1 MALTGLTPPPQ
12 ARSGDPGA
20 LRLPSRRHIVSLTAA
35 AAAFAAAGGLIPG
48 RGQDKTPDRA
58 RAVAT
63 FSILGDFVGNVG
75 GARVQLATLV
85 GANGDV
91 HVYAPTPGDAR
102 TIAAAD
108 VVFVN
113 GLGLEGW
120 LDRLITASAS
130 RAPIVVTS
138 RGVAP
143 HSGPLGHDRV
153 AEDPHAWQ
161 SVANAKIYVGN
172 IRDGLIAIDPRGEN
186 VYSGN
191 AAAYL
196 AALEKLDA
204 EIKAAIES
212 IPMARRKIITTH
224 RSFGY
229 FADAYGV
236 EFIAPEG
243 LSTEAEPSPREVA
256 RLIDQIRREKIP
268 AVFIEN
274 VADPRL
280 LQRIAME
287 TGARIGGTLY
297 SDALSPPDGPA
308 ATYIDLMRHNVREL
322 TKGLRA
328 DAELAAN
335 LALA

>member
-1 MALTGLTPPPQ
+1 
-12 ARSGDPGA
+12 
-20 LRLPSRRHIVSLTAA
+20 LPSRRHVISLTAA
-35 AAAFAAAGGLIPG
+35 AGALAAAGGLLPG
-48 RGQDKTPDRA
+48 RGQDKAPDRP

-63 FSILGDFVGNVG
+63 FSILGDLVSNVG
-75 GARVQLATLV
+75 GERVRLATLV

-91 HVYAPTPGDAR
+91 HVYAPTPGDVKA
-102 TIAAAD
+102 IAAAD

-120 LDRLITASAS
+120 LDRLITAAAT

-143 HSGPLGHDRV
+143 RSGPVGHDRV
-153 AEDPHAWQ
+153 ASDPHAWQ

-172 IRDGLIAIDPRGEN
+172 IRDGLIAIDPTGESIYRGK
-186 VYSGN
+186 
-191 AAAYL
+191 ATAYL
-196 AALEKLDA
+196 AALDTLDG
-204 EIKAAIES
+204 EIKAAIET
-212 IPMARRKIITTH
+212 IPVARRQIITTH
-224 RSFGY
+224 SAFGY
-229 FADAYGV
+229 FADAYGI
-236 EFIAPEG
+236 EFIAPES
-243 LSTEAEPSPREVA
+243 LSTEAEPSPRDVA

-328 DAELAAN
+328 DAESIAN